1 MRHVRWPGA
10 ALLAATLVACSSA
23 APPLPPADL
32 VLVNARV
39 YTMTWP
45 DPARDGTPAPG
56 APHDAG
62 GWRPDAEAI
71 AITGDR
77 ITVVGTR
84 ADVEAR
90 RGPATRVLDLADATI
105 VPGLVDSHSHIL
117 ELGQKLEAVDLV
129 GVADEAEAVARVAAA
144 AASVPKGE
152 WIAGR
157 GWDEG
162 AWANRYPDWR
172 RLSAAVP
179 GHPVVLYSLHGF
191 AIWANRAALDA
202 AKVTRTTAAPIGG
215 EIRKDARGEPTG
227 IFLNRAT
234 TIMAN
239 AMPAPSSEQVQ
250 RLLLAGLTEM
260 ARSGYTAVHD
270 AGVDRP
276 TLAGYQAL
284 DAQGRLPIRV
294 YVMLS
299 ARDPALCREWAQKG
313 PQGTAADRLVVRS
326 VKAYY
331 DGALGSRGAR
341 LLAPY
346 SDRPGD
352 SGVSGDGYGFDRDVV
367 TAMMRAGFQVGV
379 HAIGDAG
386 NRETLDFLEGVMHD
400 APRARE
406 GRHRIEHAQ
415 VVSPQD
421 VPRFAALGVTASME
435 PPHAVE
441 DKGWAETRL
450 GPERIRG
457 AYAWRTLRQAGA
469 RLIFNSDL
477 TGSDHDIFYGLH
489 SAITRQDE
497 NGQPDGGWYPDQ
509 RMTPEEAVR
518 GYSTWAAYAA
528 FAEADLGQIAP
539 GRLADLSVLSL
550 DPLRVGS
557 SAPHDLLRGRP
568 CLGVVGG
575 TIAADGS
582 GTWVEVNGARSL
594 VCDASGVAARTK

>member
-1 MRHVRWPGA
+1 MRNTRLYGLSVCA
-10 ALLAATLVACSSA
+10 AAIAACAT
-23 APPLPPADL
+23 APAPPPADL
-32 VLVNARV
+32 LLVNARI
-39 YTMTWP
+39 YTMAWA
-45 DPARDGTPAPG
+45 DPAPDGTPAQG
-56 APHDAG
+56 APHDAN
-62 GWRPDAEAI
+62 GWRPDAEAV
-71 AITGDR
+71 AVTGDR
-77 ITVVGTR
+77 VTLVGTR
-84 ADVEAR
+84 AEVEAR
-90 RGPATRVLDLADATI
+90 KGPSTTVVDLGGATL

-129 GVADEAEAVARVAAA
+129 GVADEAEAIARVAKAA
-144 AASVPKGE
+144 ATVPKGQ
-152 WIAGR
+152 WISGR

-172 RLSAAVP
+172 ALSAAVP
-179 GHPVVLYSLHGF
+179 DHPVVLYSLHGF
-191 AIWANRAALDA
+191 AMWANKAALDA
-202 AKVTRTTAAPIGG
+202 AKVTRTTAAPVGG

-239 AMPAPSSEQVQ
+239 AVPAPSPEQVQ

-276 TLAGYQAL
+276 TLAGYEAL
-284 DAQGRLPIRV
+284 AAQGHLPIRV

-299 ARDPALCREWAQKG
+299 ARDPELCREWEKKG
-313 PQGTAADRLVVRS
+313 PQGAAGDRLVVRS

-346 SDRPGD
+346 SDMPGHT
-352 SGVSGDGYGFDRDVV
+352 GVAGAGYGFDRDVV
-367 TAMMRAGFQVGV
+367 AAMMRAGFQVGV

-386 NRETLDFLEGVMHD
+386 NRETLDFLEGVLRESE
-400 APRARE
+400 RARQ

-415 VVSPQD
+415 VVSPTD
-421 VPRFAALGVTASME
+421 IPRFASLGVIASME

-441 DKGWAETRL
+441 DKGWAETRV
-450 GPERIRG
+450 GPERIKG
-457 AYAWRTLRQAGA
+457 AYAWRTLRQSGA

-489 SAITRQDE
+489 SAITRQDKD
-497 NGQPDGGWYPDQ
+497 GQPAGGWYPEQ

-528 FAEADLGQIAP
+528 FAEKDLGQIAA
-539 GRLADLSVLSL
+539 GRLADFSALSL
-550 DPLRVGS
+550 DPMTVGATTPAQLLGGRVR
-557 SAPHDLLRGRP
+557 LT
-568 CLGVVGG
+568 VVGG
-575 TIAADGS
+575 RVAFDG
-582 GTWVEVNGARSL
+582 R
-594 VCDASGVAARTK
+594 